1 MADKRVKVAVV
12 GMGGYGM
19 HYVERVL
26 NNSDELNVE
35 CVGMVDVFPEKCKFI
50 EEVRAKNIPVYGSIE
65 ELYENHSPELVF
77 ISTPIQFHYP
87 QACSA
92 MEHGSNVLCEKPAAA
107 TKEDVEKMIE
117 ISKKT
122 GKFLAIG
129 YQRCYASSEIK
140 AKQDILDG
148 KYGKPIKFK
157 CIIVQRRQLAYFE
170 RGWAGKI
177 KIGDSF
183 VYDSVANNSC
193 AHYLHN
199 LFFMAGDK
207 LNTSAFPVKSDARLY
222 RVNDIENFDTITAK
236 FVTDNGVEMYFAA
249 TQCGEDN
256 FLPYTVCEF
265 EKGTIT
271 FEQQG
276 ETVVG
281 RLNSGEE
288 IVYGSL
294 KEENFEKIPL
304 CIDAVR
310 GSDTVYCD
318 AASTLPH
325 ATAIDYIQK
334 NCEIKTLAGWE
345 IINATPEEESPVYVK
360 VLKGLK
366 GKMLECFENESL
378 LEM

>member
-1 MADKRVKVAVV
+1 MSDKKVTVAAI

-19 HYVERVL
+19 HYVERAL
-26 NNSDELNVE
+26 NNSEELGIE
-35 CVGMVDVFPEKCKFI
+35 CVGMVDVCPEKCKYI
-50 EEVRAKNIPVYGSIE
+50 DGVRAKNIPVYSSIE
-65 ELYENHSPELVF
+65 ELYENHTPELVF
-77 ISTPIQFHYP
+77 ISTPIQFHCP
-87 QACSA
+87 QACYA
-92 MEHGSNVLCEKPAAA
+92 LEHGSNVLCEKPAAA
-107 TKEDVEKMIE
+107 IKEDVEKMIE
-117 ISKKT
+117 TSEKT

-129 YQRCYASSEIK
+129 YQRSYASAELN
-140 AKQDILDG
+140 AKRDVLAG
-148 KYGKPIKFK
+148 KYGKPLKFK
-157 CIIVQRRQLAYFE
+157 SIIVQRRPLTYFE
-170 RGWAGKI
+170 RGWAGRI

-193 AHYLHN
+193 AHYLHQ

-207 LNTSAFPVKSDARLY
+207 LNTSAFPVESEARLY
-222 RVNDIENFDTITAK
+222 RVNDIENFDTITSK
-236 FVTDNGVEMYFAA
+236 FVTDNGVQIYFGA

-294 KEENFEKIPL
+294 REENFEKIPL

-310 GSDTVYCD
+310 GADTVYCD
-318 AASTLPH
+318 AKTTLPH
-325 ATAIDYIQK
+325 AMAVDYIQK
-334 NCEIKTLAGWE
+334 NCEIKTLENWE
-345 IINATPEEESPVYVK
+345 IINATPEEENPIYVK

-366 GKMLECFENESL
+366 EKMIECFENESM
-378 LEM
+378 LEL